1 MTNRKVPSPP
11 STRPVSETTDDTS
24 DSPEEEEK
32 PVPAS
37 FKLDKQDEQG
47 VGDTATT
54 EVKEIPEKESEDE
67 ASEDEVTTDP
77 TRLSKRMSN
86 TPSLDNIDLNDE
98 GTGIETGTGPGAA
111 TGTTETK
118 G

>member
-1 MTNRKVPSPP
+1 M
-11 STRPVSETTDDTS
+11 SETTDDTS

-37 FKLDKQDEQG
+37 FKHDEQG
-47 VGDTATT
+47 VGDTTAI